1 MRSKAMKLTMLLVCA
16 GAAAVTMLTGCAN
29 EKNQR
34 TGPPPVPVLAED
46 AVTAD
51 VPIRVRTIGTVE
63 AFNAVSVTA
72 RVSGQILR
80 VGFSEGQ
87 DVRAGD
93 VIFQIDPAPYQ
104 AALDQAQANLE
115 RDQARLA
122 NAEADVV
129 RYTDLVRGGYVT
141 KQEYDA
147 IVSTAAA
154 AKATVRADQA
164 GVTSARLG
172 LDYCTVRAPI
182 AGRSGNLLVKQG
194 NMVTANSAV
203 SLVTINQVAPI
214 YVRFTIPE
222 QQLSD
227 VRRYSQIGT
236 LAVEASLPGDSA
248 AVYYGKLTFIDN
260 AVDEPTG
267 TILLKA
273 IFANENQALWPGQF
287 VEVGLVLTT
296 LTNATVVP
304 AAAIQTSQQGEYV
317 YVVRPDGTAEQ
328 RSVVQ
333 GTKLDDRVVV
343 LKGVEPGEKV
353 VTDGQLRLTPG
364 ARVAIKSGL
373 TPGGSDAPSGGGA
386 PTGSGR

>member
-1 MRSKAMKLTMLLVCA
+1 MKLAMLLVCT
-16 GAAAVTMLTGCAN
+16 GAAAVTLLTGCAN
-29 EKNQR
+29 EENKR

-63 AFNAVSVTA
+63 AFNTVSVTT
-72 RVSGQILR
+72 RVSGQILL

-129 RYTDLVRGGYVT
+129 RYTDLVKGGYVT
-141 KQEYDA
+141 KQEYDT

-194 NMVTANSAV
+194 NMVTANSAAA
-203 SLVTINQVAPI
+203 LVTINQVTPV

-227 VRRYSQIGT
+227 VRRYSRVGT
-236 LAVEASLPGDSA
+236 LAVEASLPRDSA

-287 VEVGLVLTT
+287 VEVNLVLTT
-296 LTNATVVP
+296 LTNVTVVP

-317 YVVRPDGTAEQ
+317 YVVRSDGTAEQ
-328 RSVVQ
+328 RTVVQ

-343 LKGVEPGEKV
+343 LNGVEPGEKV

-364 ARVAIKSGL
+364 AKVAIKSGL
-373 TPGGSDAPSGGGA
+373 TPRGSDAPGEGGA